1 MLHPHTRNGI
11 VEYALEDVLSE
22 CQLALVDTCFLDYY
36 PGRREFA
43 KDLYDASRS
52 SSLHALKALV
62 QEGHQVLQWRLQ
74 HLVTDAKVY
83 TLPEVLQEV
92 RQFEEHLQS
101 VLRWGKEPEKKR
113 TLKPVRQGAAGK
125 SSRRSRRS
133 NDLTLKRSQL
143 YEEMEEA
150 GDGDDHVA
158 ALHLL
163 DAFRSDL
170 RRLQTTL
177 QQYGGAFAA
186 VQRNEMY
193 SNTDFRL
200 VEAALGYAVAHPG
213 ELVALFTNDSDLGRI
228 LKGARETQPQ
238 YQNAAERVRAFKGTA
253 LQYVEKW
260 YF

>member
-1 MLHPHTRNGI
+1 MLHPHIRDGK
-11 VEYALEDVLSE
+11 VEYALEDVLDK
-22 CQLALVDTCFLDYY
+22 CHLALVDTCFIDYY

-43 KDLYDASRS
+43 KELYDASRS
-52 SSLHALKALV
+52 SSLHTLKALV

-74 HLVTDAKVY
+74 HLVTHAKVS
-83 TLPEVLQEV
+83 TIPEVLQEV
-92 RQFEEHLQS
+92 QKFEEHLQS

-113 TLKPVRQGAAGK
+113 TLKPVRQDAGGK
-125 SSRRSRRS
+125 GSRRSRRS
-133 NDLTLKRSQL
+133 NDLTLKRSEI

-150 GDGDDHVA
+150 GDGNDHIA

-186 VQRNEMY
+186 VQRNDLY

-200 VEAALGYAVAHPG
+200 VEAAIGYAAAHPE
-213 ELVALFTNDSDLGRI
+213 ELVAILTNDSDLGKI
-228 LKGARETQPQ
+228 LKEARETQPQ
-238 YQNAAERVRAFKGTA
+238 YRNAAERVRAFKGTA
-253 LQYVEKW
+253 LQFVEKW